1 MQIKL
6 QTKVFF
12 MLFVTTTIFLSVLY
26 AISSF
31 ILLHGFVMIEDQQ
44 ITRNTE
50 RLQEIII
57 DDEETLKSTTL
68 AWSTW
73 DDSYHYIQKR
83 NPKYISGTYLI
94 DSIFDNK
101 FSSIIM
107 LDLVGELLFAQ
118 DYDLQNRKFIP
129 PSPHFL
135 KDIQLTLFKI
145 NPHAKT
151 NKPFAGIYCFN
162 NIFYF
167 FSLNPILP
175 GSGLGSPN
183 GYLLFFRKIDDD
195 SFKRYERIMKFKLF
209 PSVIEQTDLTDKK
222 ISYTKSETEII
233 AEISLPGVLKRSH
246 LSIKMPMPRNIYL
259 YGKKTFIRYIA
270 LIAILAYLC
279 VFLMYKLFDKYI
291 LHRIL
296 NLKKELNQISEEY
309 SQISRVSACGDD
321 EIGKLGNNINSTLDA
336 LDQKQLIINRASK
349 LSALGEMAASVA
361 HEINNPLTIISG
373 YSKKIAEQI
382 ESNEFNKEVIS
393 KNARKIIATVLRI
406 EKIIKS
412 LRVISRDGEQDQMTV
427 TTIGSIFEDVYSLCL
442 AKIKENNIKMDF
454 SEFSSAIQ
462 LEARPVQIAQVL
474 INLISNAIDAIE
486 HNPDPWIKVKS
497 EETEN
502 EILISVSDSGKQ
514 IPDEVAHKIMSPF
527 FTTKAPGKGTGL
539 GLSISKK
546 IVESHG
552 GQLILETTPHT
563 CFTVILPKS
572 KAR

>member
-31 ILLHGFVMIEDQQ
+31 ILLHGFVIIEDQQ
-44 ITRNTE
+44 IAHNTE

-57 DDEETLKSTTL
+57 DDEETLKSTTY

-83 NPKYISGTYLI
+83 NPKYFSGTYLI

-107 LDLVGELLFAQ
+107 FDLEGDILFAQ

-129 PSPHFL
+129 SPPPFL

-145 NPHAKT
+145 NPHANT
-151 NKPFAGIYCFN
+151 NIPFTGIYCVN

-167 FSLNPILP
+167 FSLNPVLP

-183 GYLLFFRKIDDD
+183 GYLLFFRKIDD
-195 SFKRYERIMKFKLF
+195 SFFKRYERIMKFKLF
-209 PSVIEQTDLTDKK
+209 PSVVENSALAEKRIA
-222 ISYTKSETEII
+222 YTKSETEIT

-259 YGKKTFIRYIA
+259 YGKKTLIRFIA
-270 LIAILAYLC
+270 LIAILAYFF
-279 VFLMYKLFDKYI
+279 VFLMYTLFDIYI
-291 LHRIL
+291 VHRIL

-309 SQISRVSACGDD
+309 SQISRVSACGVD
-321 EIGKLGNNINSTLDA
+321 EIGMLANNINSTLDA

-349 LSALGEMAASVA
+349 LSALGEMAASIA

-382 ESNEFNKEVIS
+382 ESNEFNKEIIS
-393 KNARKIIATVLRI
+393 KNSRKIIATVLRI

-412 LRVISRDGEQDQMTV
+412 LRIISRDGEQDQMTV

-442 AKIKENNIKMDF
+442 SKIKENNIKMDF
-454 SEFSSAIQ
+454 SEFSSAIR

-486 HNPDPWIKVKS
+486 KNSDPWIKVKS
-497 EETEN
+497 EESEN
-502 EILISVSDSGKQ
+502 EIIISIIDSGTQ
-514 IPDEVAHKIMSPF
+514 IPPEIAEKIMSPF

-563 CFTVILPKS
+563 CFRVILPKI
-572 KAR
+572 KAS